1 MTIQTWISQYFDKAN
16 EYVFITGASTGIGFE
31 YLQSFASEG
40 CRCVVLS
47 NDESIHLVARETS
60 AKFNV
65 EVVPLQIDLADL
77 SQVTKLS
84 QQLNSFKITVVI
96 NNAGFGYKGDFLDM
110 KTEMIVNMINVNSVA
125 PTLISHDL
133 VRKLR
138 NYNKGFVVTVAT
150 INIAT
155 PIAKNCIYTAS
166 KFYSYAFS
174 MAMTKE
180 NEDKDIYFQTLL
192 PGTTDT
198 PFHVKQGA
206 KPSALTMIPKDVSDY
221 SLSHVDKVICIPN
234 RTDRYVFPF
243 FSRIPILFRMKLAS
257 FILKKRLGV

>member
-1 MTIQTWISQYFDKAN
+1 MTFQTWVSKYFDKTN

-31 YLQSFASEG
+31 YLQSFAAEG
-40 CRCVVLS
+40 CKCIILS
-47 NDESIHLVARETS
+47 NDDLIHQVAREAS
-60 AKFNV
+60 AKFKV

-77 SQVTKLS
+77 SQVLKIS
-84 QQLNSFKITVVI
+84 QQLSSYKITVLI

-110 KTEMIVNMINVNSVA
+110 KTEMIINMINVNSVA

-133 VRKLR
+133 VQKMR
-138 NYNKGFVVTVAT
+138 NYDKGFVVTVAT

-166 KFYSYAFS
+166 KFYTYAFS

-180 NEDKDIYFQTLL
+180 NDDKNIFFQTLL

-198 PFHVKQGA
+198 PFHIKQGA
-206 KPSALTMIPKDVSDY
+206 KPNALTMIPTDVSNY
-221 SLSHVDKVICIPN
+221 SLAHVDKIICIPN
-234 RTDRYVFPF
+234 KTDRLVFPF